1 MEKLKQE
8 AGYFNRQRMTLLG
21 RLRGDPEHLMS
32 ASDRAMWARMR
43 MDPTDILDVTGSTYT
58 YLVNGHGPANWTGL
72 FSPGERVRLKIINAS
87 AMSIFNARP
96 GLPMTVV
103 NTDGQNVRPVEID
116 EFRIS
121 VAETY
126 DVIVRPTEDRAFTFV
141 AEAIDRSAWAAPR
154 AAAGHDRRGAAA
166 EDRPLLT
173 MRDMGMGR
181 RGHGSRRDGGD
192 GPWGA
197 GRRRSRR
204 RPRHPCRAWTMT
216 CAIPPTRPRSG
227 SDRAST

>member
-1 MEKLKQE
+1 
-8 AGYFNRQRMTLLG
+8 
-21 RLRGDPEHLMS
+21 
-32 ASDRAMWARMR
+32 MR

-58 YLVNGHGPANWTGL
+58 YLVNGHGPAEL
-72 FSPGERVRLKIINAS
+72 DRPVQPGRAGAPEIINAS
-87 AMSIFNARP
+87 AMSIFNIRIP

-154 AAAGHDRRGAAA
+154 SRPGHDRRGAAA

-173 MRDMGMGR
+173 MRDMGMG
-181 RGHGSRRDGGD
+181 GGGMDHGAMAGMDH
-192 GPWGA
+192 GA
-197 GRRRSRR
+197 PAAGARRR
-204 RPRHPCRAWTMT
+204 RPRHPCRAW
-216 CAIPPTRPRSG
+216 I
-227 SDRAST
+227 